1 MKKEK
6 RNGKRRVK
14 TVPKLGRQI
23 LKYIVVG
30 IKERVMGKV
39 VYSKNAGEK
48 KEMCADCFSKEHFKN
63 DPKCGGPVKWSVYCE
78 QFRDEWNRNFVK
90 EEAEYYGGCAVVKNL

>member
-1 MKKEK
+1 
-6 RNGKRRVK
+6 
-14 TVPKLGRQI
+14 
-23 LKYIVVG
+23 
-30 IKERVMGKV
+30 MGKV